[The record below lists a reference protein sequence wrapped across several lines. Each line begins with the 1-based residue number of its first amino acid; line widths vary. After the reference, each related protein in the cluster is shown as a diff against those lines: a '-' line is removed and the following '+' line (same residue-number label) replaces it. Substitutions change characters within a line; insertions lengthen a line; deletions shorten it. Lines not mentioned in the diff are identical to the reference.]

1 MHNDARFLPIGRS
14 LSLDLHQ
21 AASDA
26 EANDDE
32 GAGLW
37 VQGDTEATAGSSAP
51 AGAAASGLARREMQ
65 TLAVRLEALEKTS
78 SADSTDVQQRLERLE
93 NGVLS
98 IAAKL
103 DLLLAK

>member
-1 MHNDARFLPIGRS
+1 
-14 LSLDLHQ
+14 
-21 AASDA
+21 
-26 EANDDE
+26 
-32 GAGLW
+32 
-37 VQGDTEATAGSSAP
+37 
-51 AGAAASGLARREMQ
+51 MQ
-65 TLAVRLEALEKTS
+65 TLAVRLDALEKTS